1 MNHLSYCLAA
11 AQTWREKMK
20 EARALT
26 PSPSKQPTGHPGRPI
41 AGLSWNEDTV
51 LQDVKQAQD
60 KPAREVCRA
69 ADFDLQGLWPFL
81 YCLRLAKTL
90 GPVADMRRG
99 CSEVLEPKVWGLFP
113 GAQGKIIC
121 SLSESWLPI
130 PANTLSKPVLTQPQM
145 AQTRLWD
152 SRAFEIETQV
162 GKTKILTELLRDTS
176 INSLLGHRKPLPSQ
190 HSHPRATG
198 EYGSSQDVAELG
210 F

>member
-26 PSPSKQPTGHPGRPI
+26 PSPSEQPTGHPGRPI

-121 SLSESWLPI
+121 SI
-130 PANTLSKPVLTQPQM
+130 
-145 AQTRLWD
+145 R
-152 SRAFEIETQV
+152 
-162 GKTKILTELLRDTS
+162 ELAS
-176 INSLLGHRKPLPSQ
+176 HPSQ
-190 HSHPRATG
+190 YTLQTCFNPASNGTDKTLRLSGLWNRNPSR
-198 EYGSSQDVAELG
+198 QD
-210 F
+210 